1 MKEAISTN
9 KAPGAIGPYSQAIK
23 SGDTLYVSGQIPVN
37 PETGEIKDTIE
48 EQAKQS
54 LENLK
59 NILAANGMTT
69 DNVVKTTVFI
79 TDLNDFAKVNEIYAS
94 FFKSPFPARSCI
106 EISKIPKGCK
116 IEIECIAVK

>member
-79 TDLNDFAKVNEIYAS
+79 TDLNDFAKVNEIYAT
-94 FFKSPFPARSCI
+94 FFNAPFPARSCI